1 MGVFNEFATAA
12 FRYGHSQVDNTM
24 LRLDGD
30 WNILS
35 NAGNL
40 DLRDA
45 YFNPGRVLTETGML
59 FLNIPFQLCNL
70 IGFWD
75 DKSTTD
81 IECRYQTVNTCASSF

>member
-12 FRYGHSQVDNTM
+12 FRYGHSQVGNTM
-24 LRLDGD
+24 LRLDDD

-45 YFNPGRVLTETGML
+45 YFNPGRVLSETG
-59 FLNIPFQLCNL
+59 NL
-70 IGFWD
+70 SVSHLQYPSMSKA
-75 DKSTTD
+75 KSCGTFYF
-81 IECRYQTVNTCASSF
+81 I